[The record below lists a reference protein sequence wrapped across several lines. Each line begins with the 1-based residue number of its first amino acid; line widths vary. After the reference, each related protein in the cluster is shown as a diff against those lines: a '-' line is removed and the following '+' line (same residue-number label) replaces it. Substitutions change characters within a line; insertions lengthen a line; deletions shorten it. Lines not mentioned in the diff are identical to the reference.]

1 MRTMRTRNQAG
12 FTLVELLVSLAV
24 TAVLIL
30 GVLAT
35 FDLSSRVNRVQMSV
49 ADLQQSMRVAQN
61 EVVRMA
67 RMAGR
72 GGLPSNQ
79 AVLLTNNVAS
89 GTKMVT
95 GTGAAASEVLEGTDI
110 IRLRGVISG
119 SLYQVEY
126 LDGNVFKAPDSS
138 GDGKGYVVVIDHAA
152 GVPQDID
159 PVDGLE
165 YALKKAKDGETL
177 LLVTPFDTYFVAT
190 VDGDPV
196 PMTDFKGTYDG
207 LKINFKANTVN
218 AAMGGRP
225 VNEQT
230 AVAYLGILEEY
241 AYYVRK
247 DGTGASP
254 KLARARLTPGLSTAY
269 EDKDGTNYANLDI
282 ADNIMDLQAV
292 STFVT
297 AGLGLPD
304 LRITTLARSDRRDPG
319 NYLGPLLPATL
330 EDHAYSTAHAYN
342 SDSQRRYRWRVV
354 RTNVDMRNL

>member
-1 MRTMRTRNQAG
+1 MRARHQAG

-35 FDLSSRVNRVQMSV
+35 FDLSSRMNRVQMSV

-61 EVVRMA
+61 EVVKMA

-72 GGLPSNQ
+72 GGLPGNQ
-79 AVLLTNNVAS
+79 AIVLTNNVAS
-89 GTKMVT
+89 GTKLVST
-95 GTGAAASEVLEGTDI
+95 ESKSEVLEGTDI
-110 IRLRGVISG
+110 IRVRGVITG

-126 LDGNVFKAPDSS
+126 LDGTVFKAPDAS
-138 GDGKGYVVVIDHAA
+138 GNGSVVVLEKAA
-152 GVPQDID
+152 GVPQDIS
-159 PVDGLE
+159 GLKE
-165 YALKKAKDGETL
+165 TLKKAIDAGFPETL
-177 LLVTPFDTYFVAT
+177 VLVTPFDTYFVAT
-190 VDGDPV
+190 VAEIPDITPDV
-196 PMTDFKGTYDG
+196 KGTLDG
-207 LKINFKANTVN
+207 LTIKFTNNTANATL
-218 AAMGGRP
+218 GG
-225 VNEQT
+225 VAVVSQT
-230 AVAYLGILEEY
+230 AVAYLGVLEEY

-247 DGTGASP
+247 AGDGSSP
-254 KLARARLTPGLSTAY
+254 KLARARLTPGMNKAY
-269 EDKDGTNYANLDI
+269 QDSADNVTMDI

-297 AGLGLPD
+297 PGLGLPD

-319 NYLGPLLPATL
+319 KYLGPLLPATL

-354 RTNVDMRNL
+354 RSNVDMRNL

>member
-1 MRTMRTRNQAG
+1 MKTNKQAG

-49 ADLQQSMRVAQN
+49 ADLQQSMRVGQN

-72 GGLPSNQ
+72 GGLPANQ
-79 AVLLTNNVAS
+79 AVVLTNNVAS
-89 GTKMVT
+89 GTKLVT
-95 GTGAAASEVLEGTDI
+95 TVANSEVLEGTDI
-110 IRLRGVISG
+110 IRVRGVISG

-126 LDGNVFKAPDSS
+126 LDGNVFTPPDAS
-138 GDGKGYVVVIDHAA
+138 GIGSVTVLDHAA
-152 GVPQDID
+152 GVPQNID
-159 PVDGLE
+159 VLKD
-165 YALKKAKDGETL
+165 ALDPTKNGGKNDETL
-177 LLVTPFDTYFVAT
+177 VLVTPFDTYFVVT
-190 VDGDPV
+190 SNGTPV
-196 PMTDFKGTYDG
+196 KTDNVKGTYAG
-207 LKINFKANTVN
+207 LQITFKQNTAN
-218 AAMGGRP
+218 AGMGGVP
-225 VNEQT
+225 TVSQT
-230 AVAYLGILEEY
+230 AVAYLGVLEEY

-247 DGTGASP
+247 DGTGNSP
-254 KLARARLTPGLSTAY
+254 KLARARLNPGMGTPYKT
-269 EDKDGTNYANLDI
+269 DTDVTMDI

-297 AGLGLPD
+297 PGLGLPD

-319 NYLGPLLPATL
+319 QYLGPLLPATL
-330 EDHAYSTAHAYN
+330 EDHAYATAHAYN

-354 RTNVDMRNL
+354 RSNVDMRNL

>member
-1 MRTMRTRNQAG
+1 MKTNKQAG

-49 ADLQQSMRVAQN
+49 ADLQQSMRVGQN
-61 EVVRMA
+61 EVVKMA

-72 GGLPSNQ
+72 GGLPANQ
-79 AVLLTNNVAS
+79 AVVLTNNVAS
-89 GTKMVT
+89 GTKIVST
-95 GTGAAASEVLEGTDI
+95 LATSEVLEGTDI
-110 IRLRGVISG
+110 IRVRGVISG

-126 LDGNVFKAPDSS
+126 LDGNVFKAPPDVN
-138 GDGKGYVVVIDHAA
+138 GNGEVVVLEKAA
-152 GVPQDID
+152 GVPQDLT
-159 PVDGLE
+159 GLKN
-165 YALKKAKDGETL
+165 AMKAGETL
-177 LLVTPFDTYFVAT
+177 LLVTPFDTYWVAT
-190 VDGDPV
+190 VDSVADDTTFKLNGV
-196 PMTDFKGTYDG
+196 RISFKG
-207 LKINFKANTVN
+207 NTVN
-218 AAMGGRP
+218 AGMGGRP
-225 VNEQT
+225 WNEQT

-247 DGTGASP
+247 DVTGISP
-254 KLARARLTPGLSTAY
+254 KLARARLTPGAGTAY
-269 EDKDGTNYANLDI
+269 KDDSNNAIMDI

-297 AGLGLPD
+297 PGLGLPD

-319 NYLGPLLPATL
+319 KYLGPLLPATL
-330 EDHAYSTAHAYN
+330 EDHAYATAHAYN

-354 RTNVDMRNL
+354 RSNVDMRNL

>member
-1 MRTMRTRNQAG
+1 MNRRNQEG

-49 ADLQQSMRVAQN
+49 ADLQQSMRIAQN
-61 EVVRMA
+61 EVVKLS

-72 GGLPSNQ
+72 GGLSANQ
-79 AVLLTNNVAS
+79 AVVLTNNVAS
-89 GTKMVT
+89 GTKLVST
-95 GTGAAASEVLEGTDI
+95 VDASEILEGTDVV
-110 IRLRGVISG
+110 RLRGVITG
-119 SLYQVEY
+119 SLYQIEY
-126 LDGNVFKAPDSS
+126 LDGGVFTAPDAS
-138 GDGKGYVVVIDHAA
+138 GDGGKVTVIDHAA

-159 PVDGLE
+159 DVDGLE
-165 YALKKAKDGETL
+165 YALKNAKAGEETL

-190 VDGDPV
+190 VTS
-196 PMTDFKGTYDG
+196 MTEKPDVKGTYDG
-207 LKINFKANTVN
+207 LEITFKANTAN
-218 AAMGGRP
+218 GGLGGVPP
-225 VNEQT
+225 VSQT

-241 AYYVRK
+241 AFYVRK

-254 KLARARLTPGLSTAY
+254 KLARARLTPGMGTAY
-269 EDKDGTNYANLDI
+269 LDKDNDEKKYATLDI

-297 AGLGLPD
+297 PGLGLPD

-319 NYLGPLLPATL
+319 KYLGPLLPATL
-330 EDHAYSTAHAYN
+330 EDHAYSTAHTYN

-354 RTNVDMRNL
+354 RSNVDMRNL

>member
-1 MRTMRTRNQAG
+1 MKRLPQPSSRDAG

-61 EVVRMA
+61 EVVRLA

-72 GGLPSNQ
+72 GGLPANQ

-89 GTKMVT
+89 GTKLDSTM
-95 GTGAAASEVLEGTDI
+95 AASEVLEGTDI
-110 IRLRGVISG
+110 IRVRGVISG
-119 SLYQVEY
+119 SLYQIEY
-126 LDGNVFKAPDSS
+126 LDPKVFKAPDAS
-138 GDGKGYVVVIDHAA
+138 GNGGKVVVIDHAA
-152 GVPQDID
+152 GVPQDINSL
-159 PVDGLE
+159 LE
-165 YALKKAKDGETL
+165 AAKDGETL
-177 LLVTPFDTYFVAT
+177 LLVTPFDTYFVVTAAST
-190 VDGDPV
+190 IKKDDVQ
-196 PMTDFKGTYDG
+196 GTYDG
-207 LKINFKANTVN
+207 LEITFNVNTASVG
-218 AAMGGRP
+218 MGGVPP
-225 VNEQT
+225 VSQT
-230 AVAYLGILEEY
+230 AVAYLGVLEEY

-247 DGTGASP
+247 DGNGESP
-254 KLARARLTPGLSTAY
+254 KLARARLIPGVGTAY
-269 EDKDGTNYANLDI
+269 KGIDDNVKMDI

-297 AGLGLPD
+297 PGLGLPD

-319 NYLGPLLPATL
+319 KYLGSLLPVTL

-354 RTNVDMRNL
+354 RSNVDMRNL

>member
-1 MRTMRTRNQAG
+1 MKNTRREAG
-12 FTLVELLVSLAV
+12 FTLIELLVSLAV

-35 FDLSSRVNRVQMSV
+35 FDLSSRMNRVQMSV

-61 EVVRMA
+61 EVVKMA

-72 GGLPSNQ
+72 GGLPANQ
-79 AVLLTNNVAS
+79 AVVLTNNVAS
-89 GTKMVT
+89 GTKLVT
-95 GTGAAASEVLEGTDI
+95 AATDSEVLEGTDI

-126 LDGNVFKAPDSS
+126 LDGNVFNAPNAS
-138 GDGKGYVVVIDHAA
+138 GDGGWVTVIDHAA
-152 GVPQDID
+152 GVPQNIA
-159 PVDGLE
+159 
-165 YALKKAKDGETL
+165 ALKDAFDPAKGGKADETL
-177 LLVTPFDTYFVAT
+177 ILVTPFDTYFVVEANGT
-190 VDGDPV
+190 VDKDDV
-196 PMTDFKGTYDG
+196 KGTYDG
-207 LKINFKANTVN
+207 LQIQFKQTAAIN

-230 AVAYLGILEEY
+230 AVAYLGVLEEY
-241 AYYVRK
+241 AFYVRK
-247 DGTGASP
+247 DGTGNSP
-254 KLARARLTPGLSTAY
+254 KLARARLAPGTSAAY
-269 EDKDGTNYANLDI
+269 KGDLNNAMMDI

-297 AGLGLPD
+297 PGLGLPD

-319 NYLGPLLPATL
+319 KYLGPLLPATL
-330 EDHAYSTAHAYN
+330 EDHAYATAHAYN